1 MIPSRHIG
9 ITVTLLLLASFGIA
23 HTVAFASG
31 NGTAGM
37 VNGVVDGTIPP
48 GGSCTQDAN
57 CEDVGSQSYGC
68 YPEGGGVCTP
78 DGDAVTSAAASTGT
92 GSSAAAPTGSGSS
105 AAAST
110 GSGSS
115 AAAPSGTSVTTLQN
129 PLNAS
134 DLQSLL
140 NEILGY
146 VVLLG
151 SIALVIMLVYV
162 GFLFVAARGN
172 AEKVSQARQALLWT
186 VIGGLLLLGAQGLA
200 TVISSTVQT
209 L

>member
-1 MIPSRHIG
+1 
-9 ITVTLLLLASFGIA
+9 
-23 HTVAFASG
+23 
-31 NGTAGM
+31 
-37 VNGVVDGTIPP
+37 
-48 GGSCTQDAN
+48 
-57 CEDVGSQSYGC
+57 
-68 YPEGGGVCTP
+68 
-78 DGDAVTSAAASTGT
+78 
-92 GSSAAAPTGSGSS
+92 
-105 AAAST
+105 
-110 GSGSS
+110 
-115 AAAPSGTSVTTLQN
+115 LQN